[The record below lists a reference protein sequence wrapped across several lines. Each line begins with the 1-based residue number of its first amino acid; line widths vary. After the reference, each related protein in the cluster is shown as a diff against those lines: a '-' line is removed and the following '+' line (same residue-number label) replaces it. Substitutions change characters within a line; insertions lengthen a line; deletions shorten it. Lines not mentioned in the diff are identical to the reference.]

1 MNKLLLLGIT
11 GSGKSTI
18 SEPIGQALGLK
29 ILEVDQEV
37 IRLNNGL
44 WPKDGDTIRKYMLAT
59 NDTVLEMDH
68 VLYVTSWLDKEN
80 IKRFYNKGFKII
92 ELHADFDELL
102 KRKINRDK
110 PPQDQIDQ
118 FKEDSEGYYE
128 VINDPDIQSL
138 ITLSLDTT
146 SKPIESVIKSIYSSL
161 EYLAM

>member
-44 WPKDGDTIRKYMLAT
+44 WPKDDDIIRKYMLAT
-59 NDTVLEMDH
+59 NDAVLEMDH
-68 VLYVTSWLDKEN
+68 VLYVTSWLSKEN
-80 IKRFYNKGFKII
+80 IKRFYNKEFKII
-92 ELHADFDELL
+92 ELHADLKELL
-102 KRKINRDK
+102 KRKIKRDN
-110 PPQDQIDQ
+110 PSQDQINQ

-128 VINDPDIQSL
+128 VINDPEIQPL
-138 ITLSLDTT
+138 IILSLDTT
-146 SKPIESVIKSIYSSL
+146 DMSIKSVINKITAKL
-161 EYLAM
+161 LA

>member
-44 WPKDGDTIRKYMLAT
+44 WPKDGDIIRKYMLAT
-59 NDTVLEMDH
+59 NDAVLEMDH
-68 VLYVTSWLDKEN
+68 VLYVTSWLSKEN
-80 IKRFYNKGFKII
+80 IKLFNNKGFKIV
-92 ELHADFDELL
+92 ELHADLETLI

-110 PPQDQIDQ
+110 PPQSQIDQ
-118 FKEDSEGYYE
+118 FRKDYGGYYE
-128 VINDPDIQSL
+128 VVNDIEIKPL
-138 ITLSLDTT
+138 IMLSLDTT
-146 SKPIESVIKSIYSSL
+146 HMPIELVINKIISIQT
-161 EYLAM
+161 E